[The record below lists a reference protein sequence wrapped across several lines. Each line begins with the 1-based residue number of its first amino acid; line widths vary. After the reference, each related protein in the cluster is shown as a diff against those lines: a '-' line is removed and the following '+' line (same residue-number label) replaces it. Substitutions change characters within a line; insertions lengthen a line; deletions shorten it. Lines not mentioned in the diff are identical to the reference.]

1 MGILSR
7 IFGGGGRAIDR
18 AALDRGVNVRMA
30 KEGLDALSPSD
41 FTATIIAAIV
51 RRTIIK
57 GDISAAKLEA
67 MEKRVGRLAHDQAR
81 RELPTP
87 HPDDAEAY
95 HLPHLHGEA
104 TWVDFVDGR

>member
-1 MGILSR
+1 MGFLSR
-7 IFGGGGRAIDR
+7 IFGGTDRGIDR
-18 AALDRGVNVRMA
+18 AALERNVSIRMA

-51 RRTIIK
+51 RRTIIR
-57 GDISAAKLEA
+57 GDISAEKLEA
-67 MEKRVGRLAHDQAR
+67 LEKRIGRLAHDQAR
-81 RELPTP
+81 RELPPP

-95 HLPHLHGEA
+95 HLPHMHGEA